1 MTPTAVPT
9 GSPTVAIPT
18 ASPTGAP
25 TKTDWAAK
33 VDRLAKKDPNGAFD
47 ALFAS
52 TKHPTLT
59 PTPRPT
65 NPPTTKRWFNRD
77 VDPLDANAA
86 ADEADASNDR
96 WKAKAALE
104 ADETT
109 KAIVQGDDDWR

>member
-1 MTPTAVPT
+1 MTTIKP
-9 GSPTVAIPT
+9 
-18 ASPTGAP
+18 
-25 TKTDWAAK
+25 
-33 VDRLAKKDPNGAFD
+33 
-47 ALFAS
+47 
-52 TKHPTLT
+52 
-59 PTPRPT
+59 PT

-77 VDPLDANAA
+77 VDPLDASAA